1 MKELVAK
8 LKNDF
13 TPYGYQKSRNS
24 FWKIENGFYRLID
37 FQKGAYGDYL
47 FINVC
52 LHPAGLPSLIA
63 GKLEIKERPREYEC
77 IIRQRIGEIVSDE
90 PFKKALIPIHDA
102 DTIPRVVTIIPAVE
116 AWLSDQGSF
125 DAIVNKD
132 FPELS
137 KDDAGGPHP
146 MAKGVLYAQ
155 VLLYAGAWKYPGGKK
170 VLLRVFKCTLLT
182 RSAAGIQRG
191 WSAASRPGDAGKTGN
206 TVC

>member
-1 MKELVAK
+1 MVLASKGVDMKELVTK

-24 FWKIENGFYRLID
+24 FWKIENGFFRLID

-102 DTIPRVVTIIPAVE
+102 DTIPRIVTVIPAVE

-137 KDDAGGPHP
+137 RMMPVAPILWQKAFY
-146 MAKGVLYAQ
+146 MLKCYCM
-155 VLLYAGAWKYPGGKK
+155 
-170 VLLRVFKCTLLT
+170 LRL
-182 RSAAGIQRG
+182 
-191 WSAASRPGDAGKTGN
+191 GN
-206 TVC
+206 IPEARRFYCAYLNVRF